1 MVIKWSQSTT
11 TLKKKTIMEFLPTPP
26 LPPKWTRCTKSD
38 NYFCYLPSPSQVLD
52 NFLVHCREWCGGKCD
67 VVKAKAQTTYL
78 IRWVRV
84 ALQDLLSEK
93 VTITETG
100 KNNFA
105 ATLPI
110 CFVSPRMSPLPTDF
124 IVSSPRCNL
133 FSPKNVSKLFI
144 VEDNHQKLQI

>member
-1 MVIKWSQSTT
+1 
-11 TLKKKTIMEFLPTPP
+11 MEFLPTPP

-52 NFLVHCREWCGGKCD
+52 NFLVHCRESCGGKCD

-78 IRWVRV
+78 SRGRV

-93 VTITETG
+93 VIITGTG

-133 FSPKNVSKLFI
+133 FSPKNVSNSLLRKTITKSCRYKKFCSAL
-144 VEDNHQKLQI
+144 

>member
-1 MVIKWSQSTT
+1 M
-11 TLKKKTIMEFLPTPP
+11 
-26 LPPKWTRCTKSD
+26 
-38 NYFCYLPSPSQVLD
+38 
-52 NFLVHCREWCGGKCD
+52 
-67 VVKAKAQTTYL
+67 VKAKAQTTYL
-78 IRWVRV
+78 SRGRV
-84 ALQDLLSEK
+84 ALQDLLSEQII
-93 VTITETG
+93 ITETG

-124 IVSSPRCNL
+124 IVSPPRCNL

>member
-1 MVIKWSQSTT
+1 M
-11 TLKKKTIMEFLPTPP
+11 
-26 LPPKWTRCTKSD
+26 
-38 NYFCYLPSPSQVLD
+38 
-52 NFLVHCREWCGGKCD
+52 
-67 VVKAKAQTTYL
+67 VKAKAQTTYL
-78 IRWVRV
+78 SSRVRV

-93 VTITETG
+93 VIITERTI
-100 KNNFA
+100 FA

-144 VEDNHQKLQI
+144 VEDNHQKLQM